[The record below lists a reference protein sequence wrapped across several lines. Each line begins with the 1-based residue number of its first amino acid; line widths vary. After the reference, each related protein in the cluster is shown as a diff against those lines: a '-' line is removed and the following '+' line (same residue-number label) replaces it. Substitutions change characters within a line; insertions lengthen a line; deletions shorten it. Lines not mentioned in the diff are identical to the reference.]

1 MTQQRKPSGQ
11 SIGPLKV
18 DGVSVACAQ
27 IGVNRDPST
36 VKATFGRIEA
46 LTAKIRSVRATGSC
60 AMNMCG
66 VAMGRLD
73 AFYEIGF
80 GGPWDCAAA
89 AIIVQEA
96 GGMVLDPAGGAFDL
110 MARRVLCS
118 NAHLGDALARVLAT
132 VPDGDTEPHAA
143 GYVPPPPQVRALAS

>member
-1 MTQQRKPSGQ
+1 MRS
-11 SIGPLKV
+11 
-18 DGVSVACAQ
+18 Q
-27 IGVNRDPST
+27 IGVQRDPST

-46 LTAKIRSVRATGSC
+46 LTSKVRSVRATGSC

-89 AIIVQEA
+89 AIVVREA
-96 GGMVLDPAGGAFDL
+96 GGMVRTHRHPP
-110 MARRVLCS
+110 LCS
-118 NAHLGDALARVLAT
+118 TDR
-132 VPDGDTEPHAA
+132 P
-143 GYVPPPPQVRALAS
+143 LASLQQQ